1 MPDLVIYP
9 APVRFALQLNAIQSE
24 ALRKVCSVICD
35 TNIHCFC
42 SKKDLIHLHL
52 FLIAN
57 VVALASIFGLI
68 KGCAVVIQSVVS
80 LAKNCTIGDFL
91 IRFPF
96 SKSNHR
102 SDSL

>member
-35 TNIHCFC
+35 TNIRCFC
-42 SKKDLIHLHL
+42 SKKDLIHSHL

-57 VVALASIFGLI
+57 AVALASIFGLL
-68 KGCAVVIQSVVS
+68 KGCLVRIQSAER
-80 LAKNCTIGDFL
+80 LTNDCPMGDFL

>member
-1 MPDLVIYP
+1 MPDLVVYP

-35 TNIHCFC
+35 TNIHCFS
-42 SKKDLIHLHL
+42 SKKDLIHSHL
-52 FLIAN
+52 FLRAN
-57 VVALASIFGLI
+57 AVALVSIFGLL
-68 KGCAVVIQSVVS
+68 KGCAVIIQSAVR
-80 LAKNCTIGDFL
+80 LTKNCTIGDFL